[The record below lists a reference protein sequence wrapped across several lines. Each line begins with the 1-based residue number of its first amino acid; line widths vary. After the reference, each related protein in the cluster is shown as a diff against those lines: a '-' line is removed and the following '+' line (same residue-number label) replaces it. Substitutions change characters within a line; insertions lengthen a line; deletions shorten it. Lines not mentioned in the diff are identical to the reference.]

1 MDNQSDSHD
10 LVLVVEGERSPRQVR
25 VPRTATAA
33 EVVSFVVAE
42 TGRVELTEIFLEDE
56 EDCLVEEHRVV
67 EIVIEE
73 FRLIHVGTKGKIKV
87 TVSYNSRKVD
97 REFAPSA
104 TMQKIIEWAI
114 SPRGLG
120 LEGSAAD
127 YQLKLG
133 TEILP
138 PDAHL
143 GQIAGGKKHVTLSLV
158 FRVKPQGA
166 S

>member
-1 MDNQSDSHD
+1 MDIQGDSHE
-10 LVLVVEGERSPRQVR
+10 LVLVVEGERLPRQIR
-25 VPRTATAA
+25 VPVTATAV
-33 EVVSFVVAE
+33 EVVGVVVAE
-42 TGRVELTEIFLEDE
+42 TGRTELTEIFLEDG

-87 TVSYNSRKVD
+87 TVTYNSRKVE
-97 REFAPSA
+97 REFSPST
-104 TMQKIIEWAI
+104 TMQKIIVWAI
-114 SPRGLG
+114 SQHGLG

-138 PDAHL
+138 PDIHL
-143 GQIAGGKKHVTLSLV
+143 GQIAGGEKHVTLSLV